1 MSEEKCCRLELDE
14 EEKDLVEKR
23 DRVKLSVTYRV
34 SARRQ
39 CSKLSFSKFH
49 L

>member
-14 EEKDLVEKR
+14 EER
-23 DRVKLSVTYRV
+23 DCVKLSVTYRV
-34 SARRQ
+34 STRRQ
-39 CSKLSFSKFH
+39 CPKLSFSKFH